1 MTKTQIYVIS
11 HSLEDIK
18 KIEKNEI
25 YTPLFVGCNGRD
37 NQGYCSDDTGENIS
51 SKNNTYCE
59 LTGLY
64 WMWKNSKAD
73 IIGLVHYRRYFAKRK
88 YGKRLEKEDLD
99 NIFQN
104 YDIILPKRTTSLF
117 KNVYEDYAHWNYA
130 KDLDLCKETISK
142 QCPEYLE
149 SFDKVMEGNSLYYYN
164 MFIAPKETISKYCEW
179 VFPILEEVEKKV
191 DMAGYDDY
199 QKRIYG
205 FLTERLF
212 DVWIDR
218 ENLKVKECELKVIGK
233 KLNLHMFIAKR
244 WITRQFYKKIY
255 VSKLNKD
262 MKR

>member
-1 MTKTQIYVIS
+1 MENIQVYVVSHALEDLKKIKSNDIYV
-11 HSLEDIK
+11 
-18 KIEKNEI
+18 
-25 YTPLFVGCNGRD
+25 PLFVGCNGQ
-37 NQGYCSDDTGENIS
+37 NNYGYCSDDTGENIS

-99 NIFQN
+99 QIFQK

-130 KDLDLCKETISK
+130 KDLDLCKEAISN
-142 QCPEYLE
+142 QCPEYVE
-149 SFDKVMEGNSLYYYN
+149 SFDKVMESNSLYYYN
-164 MFIAPKETISKYCEW
+164 MFIAPKEIIFKYCDW

-233 KLNLHMFIAKR
+233 KLNIHMFIAKR
-244 WITRQFYKKIY
+244 WITRQIYKKIY
-255 VSKLNKD
+255 VGKFNKD

>member
-11 HSLEDIK
+11 HSLEDIQ

-25 YTPLFVGCNGRD
+25 YTPLLVGCNGKD
-37 NQGYCSDDTGENIS
+37 NHGYTSDDTGENIS
-51 SKNNTYCE
+51 SKNNEYCE

-88 YGKRLEKEDLD
+88 YGKRLEQKDLEE
-99 NIFQN
+99 IFQN
-104 YDIILPKRTTSLF
+104 YDIILPKKTTSLF

-130 KDLDLCKETISK
+130 KDLDLCKEAISH
-142 QCPEYLE
+142 QCPEYIE
-149 SFDKVMEGNSLYYYN
+149 SFDKIMNGNSLYYYN
-164 MFIAPKETISKYCEW
+164 MFIAPKEIISNYCEW

-191 DMAGYDDY
+191 DMTGYDDY

-233 KLNLHMFIAKR
+233 KLNMHMFIAKR
-244 WITRQFYKKIY
+244 WITRQIYKKIY
-255 VSKLNKD
+255 VGKLNKD